1 MPPKAKKS
9 STTAR
14 QRPTAPRTAAP
25 RSADGEY
32 AATTWG
38 ADAAPPVVG
47 YAEDIT
53 VPSGQRALVRRPGVH
68 GLVAAGILDH
78 VDSLTALVGE
88 KHIKR
93 VEGKPQVDVK
103 ALSQDGKRLA
113 ESLDVIDKIVCH
125 VVLKPIITPTPNCKV
140 CNKNLEWHAWADA
153 KEVDHSPDIEFEKG
167 LIYASQVDLEDKMFL
182 LNFAVG
188 GTRSLESFRG
198 ESDELVAS
206 LAT

>member
-1 MPPKAKKS
+1 
-9 STTAR
+9 
-14 QRPTAPRTAAP
+14 
-25 RSADGEY
+25 
-32 AATTWG
+32 
-38 ADAAPPVVG
+38 V
-47 YAEDIT
+47 
-53 VPSGQRALVRRPGVH
+53 
-68 GLVAAGILDH
+68 LDD

-93 VEGKPQVDVK
+93 VQGKPQVDVK
-103 ALSQDGKRLA
+103 ALSKDGKRLA

-125 VVLKPIITPTPNCKV
+125 IVLKPLITPTPNCNV
-140 CNKNLEWHAWADA
+140 CGKNLEWHAWADV
-153 KEVDHSPDIEFEKG
+153 KDVDHTPDIEYEPG

-198 ESDELVAS
+198 ESDELMAG

>member
-1 MPPKAKKS
+1 MPPKAKK
-9 STTAR
+9 TTATR
-14 QRPTAPRTAAP
+14 PRPTKPRV
-25 RSADGEY
+25 ADDGY
-32 AATTWG
+32 AVTSWGQSPATDSG
-38 ADAAPPVVG
+38 G

-68 GLVAAGILDH
+68 GLVAAGVLDH
-78 VDSLTALVGE
+78 VDSLTAIVGE

-93 VEGKPQVDVK
+93 VKGKPAATEIDVK
-103 ALSQDGKRLA
+103 SLAKDGKRLA
-113 ESLDVIDKIVCH
+113 ESLDIIDKIVCH
-125 VVLKPIITPTPNCKV
+125 IVLKPSIEPTPVCQV

-153 KEVDHSPDIEFEKG
+153 KEVDHQPVIEFDDG
-167 LIYASQVDLEDKMFL
+167 VIYASMIDLEDKMFL

-198 ESDELVAS
+198 ESDELVAG